1 MFRDVN
7 ESISISSFSDYK
19 TKILPLRE
27 RAKVENRW
35 LKFRLENVL
44 PELMKRE
51 KFDMWIVSAR
61 EYNEDPVMMSLLP
74 APMLSARRRTILI
87 FNLLEDGT
95 LEAMSLVR
103 PVPVMKEYYETI
115 FTENRVD
122 QYEKL
127 SE

>member
-1 MFRDVN
+1 MFREVSETIGLSN
-7 ESISISSFSDYK
+7 VGDYK

-87 FNLLEDGT
+87 FNLLEDGS
-95 LEAMSLVR
+95 LEALSLVR
-103 PVPVMKEYYETI
+103 PVPVMKEYYRKQSRSI
-115 FTENRVD
+115 RKV
-122 QYEKL
+122 
-127 SE
+127 S